1 MLERRLRYL
10 MVVEELGSFTRAAL
24 ALHVSQPALSQQI
37 RQLEEAVGTQ
47 LLDRSGRRVT
57 ATDAGKLLL
66 EHARKAR
73 TILDAGLKALQD
85 VADLS
90 AGSLRIGY
98 TPTFSTYLIGPL
110 VQSFHTD
117 YPGISLHLHEAAQE
131 EIEPL
136 LIDDRL
142 DLAIAFSQV
151 QADDIDWLP
160 LHEERLYLVAGKEH
174 AHALGPGPIDARLIA
189 TSGLALLG
197 RSFATRALID
207 RYFRQLSLN
216 PKILVEVN
224 SIAGLIE
231 VVQHTAISTIL
242 PRVIAAA
249 ENDTLVALPLT
260 PEPQPRRAA
269 LLHRRGAFRSAASR
283 TFEEFLVR
291 HVAQL

>member
-37 RQLEEAVGTQ
+37 RQFEAAVGTQ

-142 DLAIAFSQV
+142 DLAIAFSLV
-151 QADDIDWLP
+151 QADDIDWQP
-160 LHEERLYLVAGKEH
+160 LHEERLCLVAGKDH

-189 TSGLALLG
+189 TSGLALLE

-216 PKILVEVN
+216 PRILIEVN

-231 VVQHTAISTIL
+231 VVQRTAISTIL
-242 PRVIAAA
+242 PRVIAVA